1 MRGRVKIIFKE
12 VKLEPMR
19 FDRVKYILDAV
30 CNDLTALG
38 KSGRLRTHNR
48 IKNELG
54 AKTLPIEPDSVWIVE
69 QEYQAILHARE
80 MLHAIEPV
88 LRQVFAEDKML
99 YQESDY
105 SANDSRKKGKAKFPL
120 RLSEMLAILFGSCLG
135 FLLAL
140 ILRG

>member
-1 MRGRVKIIFKE
+1 MEVKIIFKE

-19 FDRVKYILDAV
+19 FDRVKYILDMV

-38 KSGRLRTHNR
+38 VSGRLRTHNR

-54 AKTLPIEPDSVWIVE
+54 AKALPIEPDSVGIVE

-105 SANDSRKKGKAKFPL
+105 SANDRRKNGKAKFPL
-120 RLSEMLAILFGSCLG
+120 RLSEMLAILGGG
-135 FLLAL
+135 FLGAL
-140 ILRG
+140 LTRILLG